1 MSELLALGISHKT
14 APVALR
20 ERLAF
25 SESEASEFMQL
36 ATATEGVRE
45 AVVISTCNRTEV
57 YLVVS
62 DPVDAEAEV
71 LGLLARRADIR
82 PTELADAMYCPRNCD
97 AARQLYR

>member
-25 SESEASEFMQL
+25 SESEAEEFARVL
-36 ATATEGVRE
+36 VATEEVRE

-57 YLVVS
+57 YLVVGGG
-62 DPVDAEAEV
+62 DGDVVTP
-71 LGLLARRADIR
+71 R
-82 PTELADAMYCPRNCD
+82 PRCSGCSPAAPGSGRPSWPR
-97 AARQLYR
+97 